1 MDGGALGELPGV
13 PSMSPAAHSPS
24 HRARAPYDEMNF
36 LGLRERRRRLAGHG
50 QHLRSCLSREIADDQ
65 QSRREVCH
73 PFQGL
78 PLSLSVM
85 TRLSMSAI
93 ACRTRDIVVQVA
105 GEREPLPRAFGVD

>member
-36 LGLRERRRRLAGHG
+36 LGLRERRRRLAGHV
-50 QHLRSCLSREIADDQ
+50 QHLRSWLYREIADDQ
-65 QSRREVCH
+65 QSRLEVCP

-78 PLSLSVM
+78 PLPLPVM
-85 TRLSMSAI
+85 TKVSRSAI
-93 ACRTRDIVVQVA
+93 DCRTRDIVVQVA
-105 GEREPLPRAFGVD
+105 REREPLPRAFGVD